1 MPGMSLPVAPEPG
14 ALAWVHARGVLTLE
28 RPRVMAVVN
37 LTPDSFYDGGN
48 LLPPGGEDPN
58 AAMAVRLCR
67 GLVEQGADILDLG
80 GESTRPG
87 ASAVD
92 VASELRRVLPVLRR
106 LRDDPEL
113 TRVAISI
120 DTRHAA
126 VAAAA
131 MDAGAAIINDISGLA
146 DPDMATVAART
157 GAGLVIGHMR
167 GEPATMQVDVH
178 FDDLLAEVAAEL
190 GAAVERALRAGVA
203 GDRILVDPGIGFG
216 KTVEQSAALV
226 AASAYLTQ
234 QTGCP
239 VLVGASRKGFLG
251 ALTGKPVGERLI
263 GSVAAAVLA
272 VERGASVVRV
282 HDVAATAEA
291 LRVLVGVRS
300 ALATATSSATS
311 SAFRRH
317 GEPRDA
323 A

>member
-1 MPGMSLPVAPEPG
+1 MPEMSTSVAPG
-14 ALAWVHARGVLTLE
+14 ALTWVHARGVLTLE

-37 LTPDSFYDGGN
+37 LTPDSFFDGGD
-48 LLPPGGEDPN
+48 LLAPGGEDPN

-67 GLVEQGADILDLG
+67 GLVQQGADILDLG

-87 ASAVD
+87 AAPVE
-92 VASELRRVLPVLRR
+92 VTSELRRVLPALRR
-106 LRDDPEL
+106 LRGDPDL
-113 TRVAISI
+113 ADIPISV

-126 VAAAA
+126 VASAA

-146 DPDMATVAART
+146 DPEMAGVAART
-157 GAGLVIGHMR
+157 GAGLVVGHLR
-167 GEPATMQVDVH
+167 GEPATMQVDVQ
-178 FDDLLAEVAAEL
+178 FTDLLAEVAAEL
-190 GAAVERALRAGVA
+190 VAAVERALRAGVA

-226 AASAYLTQ
+226 AASMYLTQ

-239 VLVGASRKGFLG
+239 VLIGASRKGFLG
-251 ALTGKPVGERLI
+251 ALTGRPVGERLI

-282 HDVAATAEA
+282 HDVAATVEA
-291 LRVLVGVRS
+291 LRVVAGVRS
-300 ALATATSSATS
+300 AYHHACAAP
-311 SAFRRH
+311 RRP
-317 GEPRDA
+317 GAPRDA